1 MLGSWCIHK
10 EYQNYLVN
18 NILQFYKTDPDRV
31 LKYEKALSKLYIID
45 LDPLLPLL
53 APYYSIT
60 GAPAKNQP
68 ELIRSFILMSELK
81 YHSIT
86 KWVYDLNHDELLRI
100 MIGLPKSKIH
110 QLGSYYDLI
119 NRVWLQNPKLE
130 YEFNK
135 SKHNFKRK
143 PSKKLGKNKKQPPR
157 HPGIIQKFV
166 DLALEG
172 KTFESRPEILM
183 QQIFAKIGVE
193 PGAAEGIYG
202 DTNKLPVSGDGTC
215 INSGGSSYGKRDCD
229 CAKNGNFNCSC
240 KRYFSDSDARWGWDS
255 YHEQWFYGHT
265 EYILSVYNNALKFD
279 IPIYLRLVQAPRY
292 DGVTA
297 IVALAEAKKLYPNF
311 HFDSFCG
318 DGAHDNY
325 ATYQLLH
332 EWYMKAF
339 IPINDTNKGNFK
351 YPPYLRLNEKGIP
364 VCIADHLMIY
374 NGFMKDRCRIKWR
387 CPLACGKIESCN
399 LKCECSPSAY
409 GRVIYT
415 KPDWDLRLFTI
426 IPRGSAMW
434 KKYMNSRTTSE
445 RVNKRILNDYGLELA
460 HSRGKKRTFWWSL
473 IHSINVILDVRLK
486 LSGFSFISIIKD
498 ILKTKVA

>member
-1 MLGSWCIHK
+1 MLGTWRSHK
-10 EYQNYLVN
+10 EYQSYLLDNV
-18 NILQFYKTDPDRV
+18 IPYFKSDIDRV
-31 LKYEKALSKLYIID
+31 INYEKALSKLYILD
-45 LDPLLPLL
+45 LDSLLALL

-86 KWVYDLNHDELLRI
+86 KWVRELNCNELLCI
-100 MIGLPKSKIH
+100 MIGLTKSQIH

-130 YEFNK
+130 YEFNH
-135 SKHNFKRK
+135 STHNFKRK
-143 PSKKLGKNKKQPPR
+143 PKKKLGKNQKQPPR

-183 QQIFAKIGVE
+183 QQIFAKIGIE
-193 PGAAEGIYG
+193 PAADEGIYG
-202 DTNKLPVSGDGTC
+202 DTNKIPISGDGTC
-215 INSGGSSYGKRDCD
+215 INSGGSSYGNKNCD
-229 CAKNGNFNCSC
+229 CAQNGNYKCDC
-240 KRYFSDSDARWGWDS
+240 KRHFSDPDAHWGWDS
-255 YHEQWFYGHT
+255 YHECWFYGHT
-265 EYILSVYNNALKFD
+265 EYILSVYNSTLKCD
-279 IPIYLRLVQAPRY
+279 IPLYLRFVQASRY

-297 IVALAEAKKLYPNF
+297 IVSLAEAKKMYPDFN
-311 HFDSFCG
+311 FDSFCG

-332 EWYMKAF
+332 EWNMKAF
-339 IPINDTNKGNFK
+339 IPLNNTNKGNFK
-351 YPPYLRLNEKGIP
+351 YPPHVKLNDKGVPI
-364 VCIADHLMIY
+364 CMGGHLMIY

-387 CPLACGKIESCN
+387 CPLACGKIDSCDS
-399 LKCECSPSAY
+399 KCKCSPSDY

-426 IPRGSAMW
+426 VPRSSDKW
-434 KKYMNSRTTSE
+434 KKQMNTRTASE

-460 HSRGKKRTFWWSL
+460 HSRGKKRIFWWSL
-473 IHSINVILDVRLK
+473 IHSINIILDARLK
-486 LSGFSFISIIKD
+486 LSGFSFLSLIEETLANK
-498 ILKTKVA
+498 AA